1 MTIDCLS
8 GYFQMELSEEA
19 QDLTT
24 FLLPSGRYKFCRAPM
39 GMSCSADEWNRRSDE
54 ALFNGGHISGVMK
67 IVDDILIC
75 ASDPEELRTKATQV
89 LDRLQT
95 ANIKVSKKKLR
106 IGTSVPF
113 AGFIVSDS
121 GVTPD
126 PSNIESLHS
135 VPL

>member
-1 MTIDCLS
+1 
-8 GYFQMELSEEA
+8 
-19 QDLTT
+19 
-24 FLLPSGRYKFCRAPM
+24 M

-54 ALFNGGHISGVMK
+54 ALYNGGRIPGVMK

-75 ASDPEELRTKATQV
+75 ATSFEELKRKSTEVIT
-89 LDRLQT
+89 RLQQ
-95 ANIKVSKKKLR
+95 ANIKVSKKKIH

-126 PSNIESLHS
+126 PSNIESL
-135 VPL
+135 